1 MSDKKIQLR
10 IVTPDKTVVD
20 TPVEAVGAI
29 GSEGAFTALPGHL
42 PFLTD
47 LKPGLLWYRSEGK
60 TRDLAVSGGFIEV
73 MPDHAS
79 VLADSAEYLE
89 EIDVERAQR
98 ALKRAEERLAKARAE
113 ADSAEHGTLV
123 DVSRATISMNKA
135 ANRIKLAARRIS
147 SR

>member
-1 MSDKKIQLR
+1 MSDKRIQLR

-20 TPVEAVGAI
+20 TPVEAVGAM

-47 LKPGLLWYRSEGK
+47 LQPGLLWYRHEGV

-73 MPDHAS
+73 QPDRAS

-89 EIDVERAQR
+89 DIDVERAQR
-98 ALKRAEERLAKARAE
+98 ALKRAEERLAQAKAQAQAAE
-113 ADSAEHGTLV
+113 DAAGQMDIT
-123 DVSRATISMNKA
+123 RATASLRRA
-135 ANRIKLAARRIS
+135 TTRIKMSARRVG
-147 SR
+147 R

>member
-1 MSDKKIQLR
+1 MSDKRIQLR

-20 TPVEAVGAI
+20 SPVIAVGAI

-47 LKPGLLWYRSEGK
+47 LKPGLLWYRSPDGA
-60 TRDLAVSGGFIEV
+60 TRDLAVSGGFIEIL
-73 MPDHAS
+73 PDHAS

-98 ALKRAEERLAKARAE
+98 ALKRAEERLSQAKAAARDAE
-113 ADSAEHGTLV
+113 SGSLV
-123 DVSRATISMNKA
+123 DISRATMSLTKA
-135 ANRIKLAARRIS
+135 STRIKLAARRI
-147 SR
+147 R